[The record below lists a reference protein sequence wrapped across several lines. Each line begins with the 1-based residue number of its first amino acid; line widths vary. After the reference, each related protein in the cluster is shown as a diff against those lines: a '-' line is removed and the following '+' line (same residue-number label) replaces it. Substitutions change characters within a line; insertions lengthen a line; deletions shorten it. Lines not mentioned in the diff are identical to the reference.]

1 MSRQDERK
9 SDISNF
15 TGKNSIP
22 LITEKKLSPTRTRT
36 PEFKRRRQP
45 CHLKAKSERVWKL

>member
-22 LITEKKLSPTRTRT
+22 LITEKKLRPTRTRT